1 MSAAIGLKRLG
12 IAVAAIVV
20 AGFGAL
26 IGLSMLIPT
35 DTVRDAVQAEIRAV
49 TGLDPVLRGN
59 ASVSLFPSGTV
70 SFDNVS
76 LGDNRAGTPALVAEQ
91 VVARLRFLPFLV
103 GRIQIADVS
112 LVRPTIA
119 VTFASDGTS
128 NWSRHIEMLA
138 GSLKSG
144 AGRLASFS
152 EIRIGDGTVIVR
164 DEANRLA
171 AVLTNVEFA
180 LAWPSI
186 SRSFAATGR
195 FTWRNET
202 VDATI
207 SLSDFVAALS
217 GERSGLK
224 IRFAGAPLK
233 FAFDGTIS
241 HGPALKLEGTLAA
254 DAASLRETL
263 RWAGH
268 QAPPGGG
275 FGRFALKAQ
284 ANVSGSNVALS
295 AVNIELDGN
304 AGEGALSFAG
314 DGRKTLQGTLAAE
327 SVDLTHYI
335 STVRLL
341 TGSERDWNRQPIA
354 LEGLDGLD
362 VDLRLSAAHVTIAHV
377 KLGRTALAAN
387 LRGGHLTVAVGESQA
402 FGGIVKG
409 TFGFAKATVGADMK
423 AQLQFTE
430 VDLEQC
436 LGEMF
441 GMRRLAGKGTFG
453 FTLDSKGSSVLELTQ
468 GLNGNA
474 NLVSR
479 KGAITGFNVEQML
492 RRLERNPL
500 SGRGDLRSGRTPYDL
515 ITVQLKIAQG
525 VAHVQDVRVE
535 GPAVRLQMGGSA
547 SIPNRDFDL
556 KGTAALLS
564 NAGGVVTP
572 AFELP
577 FFVRGP
583 WDDPLYLPDA
593 QILINRSGA
602 AAPLLDAVRSR
613 LRLPSSDPAPA
624 EAAPPAAPAPP
635 AANAQ

>member
-1 MSAAIGLKRLG
+1 VSAAIGLKRLG